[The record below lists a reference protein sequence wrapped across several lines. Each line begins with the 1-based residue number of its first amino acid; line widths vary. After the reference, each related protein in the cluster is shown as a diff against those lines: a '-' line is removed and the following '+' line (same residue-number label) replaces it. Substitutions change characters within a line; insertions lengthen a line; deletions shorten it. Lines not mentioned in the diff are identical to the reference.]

1 MQLTQQEIV
10 VLRKTFL
17 FHRLTPAAYMKLS
30 EQNLSGAFRTE
41 LRAGG
46 QLEYPIEDRNYLG
59 IVIAGE
65 LSELREPTFPNR
77 TLREAS
83 VIGVMDLFS
92 REPGPRDVI
101 VAKNRS
107 RVVFF
112 SAQQI
117 RELFDIYPGMMMR
130 YINFLTART
139 QELRWEYL
147 MAATPS
153 ALDRVR
159 KYCAAQLD
167 AESGMVALP
176 QSMSGLAGRLHMSRS
191 SLYRCLEQLEQDG
204 VLQRQGRK
212 LKIISPQRLAEGTAE
227 SCG

>member
-30 EQNLSGAFRTE
+30 EQNFHGAFRAE
-41 LRAGG
+41 IHAEG
-46 QLEYPIEDRNYLG
+46 QLEYPSEDRNYLG
-59 IVIAGE
+59 VVIAGE
-65 LSELREPTFPNR
+65 LLELREPTFQNR
-77 TLREAS
+77 PLGEAS

-92 REPGPRDVI
+92 KERGPRDEI
-101 VAKNRS
+101 VAKTRS

-112 SAQQI
+112 TAQQL
-117 RELFDIYPGMMMR
+117 RELFDAYPGMMMR

-159 KYCAAQLD
+159 KYCASQMD
-167 AESGMVALP
+167 ESGVIALP
-176 QSMSGLAGRLHMSRS
+176 RSMSALAGRLHMSRS
-191 SLYRCLEQLEQDG
+191 TLYRCFDQLERDG
-204 VLQRQGRK
+204 VLRRQGK
-212 LKIISPQRLAEGTAE
+212 DLEILSPQRLAERTAE
-227 SCG
+227 PCG

>member
-17 FHRLTPAAYMKLS
+17 FHRLTPAAYVKLS
-30 EQNLSGAFRTE
+30 EQNFHGAFRAE
-41 LRAGG
+41 IRAEG
-46 QLEYPIEDRNYLG
+46 QLEYPSEDRNYLCV
-59 IVIAGE
+59 VIAGE
-65 LSELREPTFPNR
+65 LLELREPTFQNR
-77 TLREAS
+77 SLGEAS

-92 REPGPRDVI
+92 KERGPRDEI
-101 VAKNRS
+101 VAKIRS

-112 SAQQI
+112 TAQQL
-117 RELFDIYPGMMMR
+117 RELFDAYPGMMMR

-159 KYCAAQLD
+159 KYCASQMS
-167 AESGMVALP
+167 ESGVIALP
-176 QSMSGLAGRLHMSRS
+176 RSMSTLAGRLHMSRS
-191 SLYRCLEQLEQDG
+191 TLYRCFDQLERDG
-204 VLQRQGRK
+204 VLRRQGK
-212 LKIISPQRLAEGTAE
+212 DLEILSPQRLAERTAE
-227 SCG
+227 PCG

>member
-1 MQLTQQEIV
+1 MQLTQEEIV

-30 EQNLSGAFRTE
+30 EQNLHGAFRTE
-41 LRAGG
+41 IRTGAR
-46 QLEYPIEDRNYLG
+46 LEYPSEDRNDLG
-59 IVIAGE
+59 VVIAGE
-65 LSELREPTFPNR
+65 LQELREPTFPNR
-77 TLREAS
+77 TLGEGN

-92 REPGPRDVI
+92 KERGPRDEI
-101 VAKNRS
+101 VAKTRS

-112 SAQQI
+112 TAQQI
-117 RELFDIYPGMMMR
+117 RELFDAYPGMMMR

-159 KYCAAQLD
+159 KYCAAQMEE
-167 AESGMVALP
+167 ESQLVVLP
-176 QSMSGLAGRLHMSRS
+176 RSMSALAGRLHMSRS
-191 SLYRCLEQLEQDG
+191 TLYRCLDQLEQQG
-204 VLQRQGRK
+204 VLRYQGK
-212 LKIISPQRLAEGTAE
+212 DLEILCPQRLTERRAEP
-227 SCG
+227 CD

>member
-30 EQNLSGAFRTE
+30 EQNFHGAFRAE
-41 LRAGG
+41 IRAEGR
-46 QLEYPIEDRNYLG
+46 LEYPSEDRNYLCV
-59 IVIAGE
+59 VIAGE
-65 LSELREPTFPNR
+65 LLEIRTPTFQNR
-77 TLREAS
+77 SLREAS

-92 REPGPRDVI
+92 KERGPRDEI
-101 VAKNRS
+101 VAKTRS

-112 SAQQI
+112 TAQQI
-117 RELFDIYPGMMMR
+117 RELFDAYPGMMMR

-147 MAATPS
+147 MAATPA

-159 KYCAAQLD
+159 KYCASQMD
-167 AESGMVALP
+167 DSGMIALP
-176 QSMSGLAGRLHMSRS
+176 RSMSALAGRLHMSRS
-191 SLYRCLEQLEQDG
+191 TLYRCFDQLEQDG
-204 VLQRQGRK
+204 VLRRQGK
-212 LKIISPQRLAEGTAE
+212 DLEILSPQRLAERTAE
-227 SCG
+227 PCG

>member
-30 EQNLSGAFRTE
+30 EQNFHGAFRAE
-41 LRAGG
+41 IHAGG
-46 QLEYPIEDRNYLG
+46 QLEYPSEDRNYLG
-59 IVIAGE
+59 VVIAGE
-65 LSELREPTFPNR
+65 LLELREPTFQNR
-77 TLREAS
+77 PLGEAS

-92 REPGPRDVI
+92 KERGPRDEI
-101 VAKNRS
+101 VAKTRS

-112 SAQQI
+112 TAQQL
-117 RELFDIYPGMMMR
+117 RELFDVYPGMMMR

-159 KYCAAQLD
+159 KYCASQMD
-167 AESGMVALP
+167 ESGVIALP
-176 QSMSGLAGRLHMSRS
+176 RSMSALAGRLHMSRS
-191 SLYRCLEQLEQDG
+191 TLYRCFDQLERDG
-204 VLQRQGRK
+204 VLRRQGK
-212 LKIISPQRLAEGTAE
+212 DLEILSPQRLAERTAE
-227 SCG
+227 PCG

>member
-1 MQLTQQEIV
+1 MQLMQQEIV

-30 EQNLSGAFRTE
+30 EQNLGGAFRTE
-41 LRAGG
+41 LRTGG
-46 QLEYPIEDRNYLG
+46 QLEYPTEDRNYLG
-59 IVIAGE
+59 VVIAGE

-77 TLREAS
+77 TLGEAS

-92 REPGPRDVI
+92 RERGPRDVI

-117 RELFDIYPGMMMR
+117 RELFDAYPGMMMR

-153 ALDRVR
+153 ALDRIR
-159 KYCAAQLD
+159 NYCVAQLD
-167 AESGMVALP
+167 AESGMVPLP
-176 QSMSGLAGRLHMSRS
+176 QSISALAGRLHMSRS
-191 SLYRCLEQLEQDG
+191 TLYRCLEQLERDG
-204 VLQRQGRK
+204 VLRRQGK
-212 LKIISPQRLAEGTAE
+212 DLEILSPQRLAERTAE
-227 SCG
+227 PCG

>member
-30 EQNLSGAFRTE
+30 EQNLRGAFRTE
-41 LRAGG
+41 IRTGS
-46 QLEYPIEDRNYLG
+46 QLEYPTEDRNYLG

-65 LSELREPTFPNR
+65 LLELREPTFQNR
-77 TLREAS
+77 TLGES
-83 VIGVMDLFS
+83 GVIGVMDLFS
-92 REPGPRDVI
+92 KERGPRDAI
-101 VAKNRS
+101 VAKTRS

-112 SAQQI
+112 SPQQI
-117 RELFDIYPGMMMR
+117 RELFDAYPGMMMR

-159 KYCAAQLD
+159 KYCASQLD
-167 AESGMVALP
+167 ESGVVVLP
-176 QSMSGLAGRLHMSRS
+176 RSMSALAGRLHMSRS
-191 SLYRCLEQLEQDG
+191 TLYRCLEQLEQDG
-204 VLQRQGRK
+204 VLRRQGK
-212 LKIISPQRLAEGTAE
+212 DLEILSPQRLAERTAE
-227 SCG
+227 PCD

>member
-30 EQNLSGAFRTE
+30 EQNLYGAFRTE
-41 LRAGG
+41 LRAGE
-46 QLEYPIEDRNYLG
+46 QLEYPTEERNYLG
-59 IVIAGE
+59 VVIAGE

-77 TLREAS
+77 ALGEAS

-92 REPGPRDVI
+92 RERGPRDAI
-101 VAKNRS
+101 VAKTRS

-117 RELFDIYPGMMMR
+117 RELFDAYPGMMMR

-159 KYCAAQLD
+159 KYCLAQLEE
-167 AESGMVALP
+167 ESGMVALP
-176 QSMSGLAGRLHMSRS
+176 RSMSALAGRLHMSRS
-191 SLYRCLEQLEQDG
+191 TLYRCLEQLEQDG
-204 VLQRQGRK
+204 VLRRQGK
-212 LKIISPQRLAEGTAE
+212 DLEILSPQRLTERTAE
-227 SCG
+227 PCG

>member
-1 MQLTQQEIV
+1 MQLTQEEIV

-30 EQNLSGAFRTE
+30 EQNLHGAFRTE
-41 LRAGG
+41 IRTGAR
-46 QLEYPIEDRNYLG
+46 LEYPSEDRNDLG
-59 IVIAGE
+59 VVITGE
-65 LSELREPTFPNR
+65 LQELREPTFPNR
-77 TLREAS
+77 TLGEGS

-92 REPGPRDVI
+92 KERGPRDEI
-101 VAKNRS
+101 VAKTRS

-112 SAQQI
+112 TAQQI
-117 RELFDIYPGMMMR
+117 RELFDAYPGMMMR

-159 KYCAAQLD
+159 KYCAAQMEE
-167 AESGMVALP
+167 ESHLVVLP
-176 QSMSGLAGRLHMSRS
+176 RSMSALAGRLHMSRS
-191 SLYRCLEQLEQDG
+191 TLYRCLEQLEQQG
-204 VLQRQGRK
+204 VLQRQGK
-212 LKIISPQRLAEGTAE
+212 DLEILCPQRLTERRAEP
-227 SCG
+227 CD

>member
-30 EQNLSGAFRTE
+30 EQNFYGAFRAE
-41 LRAGG
+41 IRAGG
-46 QLEYPIEDRNYLG
+46 QLEYPTGDQNYLG
-59 IVIAGE
+59 VVIAGE
-65 LSELREPTFPNR
+65 LTELRQPTFEDRP
-77 TLREAS
+77 LREGN

-92 REPGPRDVI
+92 KERGPRDEI
-101 VAKNRS
+101 VAKTRS

-112 SAQQI
+112 TAQQL
-117 RELFDIYPGMMMR
+117 RELFDAYPGMMMR

-159 KYCAAQLD
+159 KYCVSQMD
-167 AESGMVALP
+167 ENGMIELP
-176 QSMSGLAGRLHMSRS
+176 RSMSALAGRLHMSRS
-191 SLYRCLEQLEQDG
+191 TLYRCFDQLERDE
-204 VLQRQGRK
+204 VLRRQGK
-212 LKIISPQRLAEGTAE
+212 TLEILSPQRLIERTAE
-227 SCG
+227 PCG

>member
-17 FHRLTPAAYMKLS
+17 FHRLSPAAYMKLS
-30 EQNLSGAFRTE
+30 EQNFHGAFRAE
-41 LRAGG
+41 IRAEG
-46 QLEYPIEDRNYLG
+46 QLEYPSEDRNYLG
-59 IVIAGE
+59 VVIAGE
-65 LSELREPTFPNR
+65 LLELREPTFQNR
-77 TLREAS
+77 PLGEAS

-92 REPGPRDVI
+92 KERGPRDGI
-101 VAKNRS
+101 VAKTRS

-112 SAQQI
+112 TAQQL
-117 RELFDIYPGMMMR
+117 RELFDAYPGMMMR

-159 KYCAAQLD
+159 KYCASQMD
-167 AESGMVALP
+167 ESGVIALP
-176 QSMSGLAGRLHMSRS
+176 RSMSALAGRLHMSRS
-191 SLYRCLEQLEQDG
+191 TLYRCFDQLERDG
-204 VLQRQGRK
+204 VLRRQGK
-212 LKIISPQRLAEGTAE
+212 DLIILSPQRLAERTAE
-227 SCG
+227 PCG

>member
-30 EQNLSGAFRTE
+30 EQNFHGAFRAE
-41 LRAGG
+41 IRAEG
-46 QLEYPIEDRNYLG
+46 QLEYPSEDRNYLCV
-59 IVIAGE
+59 VIAGE
-65 LSELREPTFPNR
+65 LLELREPTFQNR
-77 TLREAS
+77 SLGEAS
-83 VIGVMDLFS
+83 AIGVMDLFS
-92 REPGPRDVI
+92 KERGPRDEI
-101 VAKNRS
+101 VAKIRS

-112 SAQQI
+112 TAQQL
-117 RELFDIYPGMMMR
+117 RELFDAYPGMMMR

-159 KYCAAQLD
+159 KYCASQMG
-167 AESGMVALP
+167 ESGVIALP
-176 QSMSGLAGRLHMSRS
+176 RSMSTLAGRLHMSRS
-191 SLYRCLEQLEQDG
+191 TLYRCFDQLERDG
-204 VLQRQGRK
+204 VLRRQGK
-212 LKIISPQRLAEGTAE
+212 DLEILSPQRLAERTAE
-227 SCG
+227 PCG

>member
-30 EQNLSGAFRTE
+30 EQNLYGAFRAE
-41 LRAGG
+41 LRTGS
-46 QLEYPIEDRNYLG
+46 QLEYPTEDQNYLG
-59 IVIAGE
+59 VVIAGE
-65 LSELREPTFPNR
+65 LTELRQPAFADRPLSEG
-77 TLREAS
+77 S

-92 REPGPRDVI
+92 RERGPRNEI
-101 VAKNRS
+101 VAKTRS

-112 SAQQI
+112 TAQQI
-117 RELFDIYPGMMMR
+117 RELFDAYPGMMMR

-153 ALDRVR
+153 ALDRIR
-159 KYCAAQLD
+159 KYCAAQMD
-167 AESGMVALP
+167 ESGVVNLP
-176 QSMSGLAGRLHMSRS
+176 KSMSELAGRLHMSRS
-191 SLYRCLEQLEQDG
+191 TLYRCLEQLEQDG
-204 VLQRQGRK
+204 VLQRQGK
-212 LKIISPQRLAEGTAE
+212 GLHILSPQSLKERSAE
-227 SCG
+227 SCE

>member
-30 EQNLSGAFRTE
+30 EQNFHGAFRAE
-41 LRAGG
+41 IRAEG
-46 QLEYPIEDRNYLG
+46 QLEYPSEDRNYLG
-59 IVIAGE
+59 VVIAGE
-65 LSELREPTFPNR
+65 LLELREPTFQNR
-77 TLREAS
+77 PLGEAS

-92 REPGPRDVI
+92 KERGPRDEI
-101 VAKNRS
+101 VAKTRS

-112 SAQQI
+112 TAQQL
-117 RELFDIYPGMMMR
+117 RELFDAYPGMMMR

-159 KYCAAQLD
+159 KYCASQMD
-167 AESGMVALP
+167 ESGVIALP
-176 QSMSGLAGRLHMSRS
+176 RSMSALAGRLHMSRS
-191 SLYRCLEQLEQDG
+191 TLYRCFDQLERDG
-204 VLQRQGRK
+204 VLRRQGK
-212 LKIISPQRLAEGTAE
+212 DLEILSPQRLAERTAE
-227 SCG
+227 PCG